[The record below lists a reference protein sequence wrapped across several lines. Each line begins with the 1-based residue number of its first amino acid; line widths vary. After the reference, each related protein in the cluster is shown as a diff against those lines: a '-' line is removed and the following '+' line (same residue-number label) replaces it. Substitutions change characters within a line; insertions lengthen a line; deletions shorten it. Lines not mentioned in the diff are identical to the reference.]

1 MNFFERILSYLT
13 FEIESAPESYGIY
26 HLVMLGLVVAATVI
40 LCAKFKDAEDKS
52 FRRLLFVLWCVMVI
66 GEAYHQTCFFFHNEG
81 GVAVWEYEWYKFP
94 FQFCATPL
102 YILPFIIFPK
112 SERIRECAM
121 AFMMSFSLFAG
132 LAVIIYPNDVFVRLI
147 GATTQSMIHH
157 GLQVVIG
164 ILIGVYN
171 RHRLTF
177 RFYAG
182 GIPVFAMLILIAMVL
197 NIAGYHILQSAGMDD
212 TFNMF
217 YVSPYFDCTLPVL
230 NILYP
235 LLPYP
240 VFLLVYLVG
249 FTAVGAL
256 VFYLVK
262 LFIRLSYSIKEKIN
276 LPTKV
281 FKKLNYAEK

>member
-1 MNFFERILSYLT
+1 MNIFEKILSYLT
-13 FEIESAPESYGIY
+13 FEIETAPESYGLY
-26 HLVMLGLVVAATVI
+26 HFFMLGLIVCAAVI
-40 LCAKFKDAEDKS
+40 LCVKYKDADDKS
-52 FRRLLFVLWCVMVI
+52 FRRLLFILWCVMVV
-66 GEAYHQTCFFFHNEG
+66 GEIYHQTCFFFHNEG

-94 FQFCATPL
+94 FQFCAAPL
-102 YILPFIIFPK
+102 YILPFAVFPK
-112 SERIRECAM
+112 SERIRDCAT
-121 AFMMSFSLFAG
+121 AFLMSFSLFAG
-132 LAVIIYPNDVFVRLI
+132 LAVVIYPNDVFVRLI

-164 ILIGVYN
+164 ILIGVHN
-171 RHRLTF
+171 RKRLTF

-182 GIPVFAMLILIAMVL
+182 GIPVFAILISIAMAL
-197 NIAGYHILQSAGMDD
+197 NIAGYHILQSAGMND

-240 VFLLVYLVG
+240 VFLMIYIVG
-249 FTAVGAL
+249 FTGVGAL

-262 LFIRLSYSIKEKIN
+262 LFVKIGEYVQAKTSIYTGKAEKLSY
-276 LPTKV
+276 V
-281 FKKLNYAEK
+281 KK